1 MMERSDAWKGKPA
14 TEAALMVTIGAV
26 TIGVVAAR
34 DDACGLDIAGTV
46 RGEGPF
52 GAWGCEGADVAIAVN
67 APGTAFRRGVLGQGR
82 LYDDR
87 VELDLMLEGREAQAL
102 AADLEGPGR
111 VLLLHGEPIGERL
124 FRVTGYEVA

>member
-1 MMERSDAWKGKPA
+1 MMERGDAWKGKSA
-14 TEAALMVTIGAV
+14 AEAALAV

-87 VELDLMLEGREAQAL
+87 VELDLSLEGRAAQAL
-102 AADLEGPGR
+102 KADLEGR
-111 VLLLHGEPIGERL
+111 VLLLYGEPIGERL